1 MSLLKKAVYTLLPI
15 LLILM
20 VVTNA
25 LSYLGVGADVYAIY
39 LIWILASTI
48 FYMVLPSKQSLFEF

>member
-1 MSLLKKAVYTLLPI
+1 MSLLKKAVYTLIPI
-15 LLILM
+15 LFILM
-20 VVTNA
+20 VVTNV
-25 LSYLGVGADVYAIY
+25 LSYLGVGVDVYAIY